1 MPPMALTNLKCQS
14 AKPKAKLYR
23 IHDSGGLYLEITTK
37 GGKYWRLKFRYLGKE
52 GRLSFGVFPS
62 VSLKDARLKREEAKQ
77 HLANGVNP
85 SRLVK
90 DAKQK
95 KYLSQEN
102 SFEEIAREWHQTRI
116 DKLNPKYAKTLLGRL
131 EKDIFAELGTVPI
144 NDITAPQLLAVV
156 KKIESRGALDVA
168 KRALQ
173 TCGKILRYAV
183 ATGRAE
189 GDVSASLKDVL
200 KIPKRSHYKYLTEV
214 ELPEFLTA
222 LKKYDGALLTQL
234 AIKFTILT
242 FTRTSEVRGALWSEI
257 DFLRKEWRI
266 PAERMKMNDPHIV
279 PLSSQL
285 LDLLHQLKTLTR
297 PSKFVFPNQSN
308 SKKFMSE
315 NTMLFAVYRM
325 GYHKRTTVHG
335 FRATASTILN
345 EQGFRADVIERQLAH
360 AERNSIRAA
369 YNHAQYLSERKI
381 MMQHWSD
388 FIGTLEDGSA
398 NIVDGK
404 FEQAQ

>member
-1 MPPMALTNLKCQS
+1 MALTNLKCQS

>member
-1 MPPMALTNLKCQS
+1 MALTNLKCQN
-14 AKPKAKLYR
+14 AQPKEKLYR
-23 IHDSGGLYLEITTK
+23 IYDSGGLYLEITTK
-37 GGKYWRLKFRYLGKE
+37 GGKYWRLKFRYLGREK
-52 GRLSFGVFPS
+52 RLSFGVFPT
-62 VSLKDARLKREEAKQ
+62 VSLKDARIKRDEAKQ
-77 HLANGVNP
+77 YLANGVNP

-90 DAKQK
+90 EAKQK
-95 KYLSQEN
+95 KYLNQKN
-102 SFEEIAREWHQTRI
+102 SFEEIAREWHQTRV
-116 DKLNPKYAKTLLGRL
+116 DKLNPKYANTLLGRL
-131 EKDIFAELGTVPI
+131 EKDIFTELGTVPI

-189 GDVSASLKDVL
+189 SDVSTSLKDIL
-200 KIPKRSHYKYLTEV
+200 KIPKRSHYKYLTEI
-214 ELPEFLTA
+214 EMPEFLA
-222 LKKYDGALLTQL
+222 KLKKYDGALLTQL

-242 FTRTSEVRGALWSEI
+242 FTRTGEVRGALWSEI
-257 DFLRKEWRI
+257 DFVRKEWRI

-279 PLSSQL
+279 PLSTQL
-285 LDLLHQLKTLTR
+285 LDLLYQLKTLTK

-345 EQGFRADVIERQLAH
+345 EHNFRADVIERQLAH

-369 YNHAQYLSERKI
+369 YNHAQYLPDRKI

-388 FIGTLEDGSA
+388 FVEVLENGNT
-398 NIVDGK
+398 NIINGK
-404 FEQAQ
+404 FGQDRG